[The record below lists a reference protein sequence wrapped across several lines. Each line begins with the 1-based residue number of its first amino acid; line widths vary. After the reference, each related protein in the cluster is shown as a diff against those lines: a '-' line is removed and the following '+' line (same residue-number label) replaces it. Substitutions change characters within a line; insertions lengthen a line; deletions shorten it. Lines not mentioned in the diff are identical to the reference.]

1 MKNVLITGGTGFLGA
16 HLANKIKS
24 DVDNIVI
31 TTLNIKQKNTFK
43 ALNIETDNIN
53 LIKGDI
59 RDFNFI
65 KLLFNEYEFDT
76 VFHLAAVSEVRKCQI
91 NSKLAFDT
99 NVLGTINILEAC
111 KIYNVESVVV
121 STSDKAYGSGKL
133 PYNENDALSGDSIY
147 EVSKSCADLISLSYY
162 KNYNLPVCVLRCC
175 NLYGPHDINI
185 SRIIPN
191 TINKILKGESPV
203 IWKGSETSIREFLY
217 IDDAV
222 DAFLVAANKID
233 KSKGKAFN
241 VGSGEKISIIDLVNK
256 IINKINSNVDIVYKN
271 KSFPEIKNQYLCFKK
286 IKKTLNWK
294 PTFDL
299 EKGLNE
305 TIQVIRNASTLET

>member
-16 HLANKIKS
+16 HLANKIKN

-31 TTLNIKQKNTFK
+31 TTLNVKQKNTFK
-43 ALNIETDNIN
+43 ALNINSNNIT
-53 LIKGDI
+53 LVKGDI
-59 RDFNFI
+59 IDFNFI

-76 VFHLAAVSEVRKCQI
+76 VFHLAAISEVRKCQI

-111 KIYNVESVVV
+111 KIYNVKSVVV

-133 PYNENDALSGDSIY
+133 PYKENDPLSGDSIY

-175 NLYGPHDINI
+175 NLYGPYDINI

-191 TINKILKGESPV
+191 TINKILKGENPI

-222 DAFLVAANKID
+222 NAFLIAANKID
-233 KSKGKAFN
+233 KSKGEAFN
-241 VGSGEKISIIDLVNK
+241 VGSGDKISIIDLVNK
-256 IINKINSNVDIVYKN
+256 IINKINKNIDIVYEN
-271 KSFPEIKNQYLCFKK
+271 KSFPEIKNQYLCFEK

-294 PTFDL
+294 PAFDL
-299 EKGLNE
+299 EKGLDK
-305 TIQVIRNASTLET
+305 TIQVIKNGTTLEA